1 MKICTGHDISIS
13 CRFYL
18 LSFGLR
24 KSRKFC
30 QKEGQNQ
37 QLSQVLPAATRE
49 TKQTL
54 IFEPLTPGLQD
65 RHSRCC
71 STIHW
76 GSKATPSNDTAGK
89 TELWKMGE
97 NWVSNHRHLEY
108 NVDTLACTSTC
119 NTLYVTTLLT
129 ITLSTQLKK
138 NSQKPGRDVGR
149 PKTAV
154 KPSSAC
160 CNERDRIG
168 TEFRTTNPWITRPI
182 L

>member
-1 MKICTGHDISIS
+1 MFWLPCTAMKICTGHDISIS

-76 GSKATPSNDTAGK
+76 GSKATPSNDTTGK

-108 NVDTLACTSTC
+108 NSWHSS
-119 NTLYVTTLLT
+119 LYINLQHSLCHHSSNYYSIYT
-129 ITLSTQLKK
+129 IEKELPKTRERCRKAK
-138 NSQKPGRDVGR
+138 NS
-149 PKTAV
+149 
-154 KPSSAC
+154 S
-160 CNERDRIG
+160 
-168 TEFRTTNPWITRPI
+168 
-182 L
+182 